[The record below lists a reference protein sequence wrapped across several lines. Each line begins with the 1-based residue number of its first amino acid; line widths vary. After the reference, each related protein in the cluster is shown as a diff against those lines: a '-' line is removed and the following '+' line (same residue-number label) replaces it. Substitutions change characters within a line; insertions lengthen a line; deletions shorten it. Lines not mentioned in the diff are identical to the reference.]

1 MAPMKLVMPMIALLL
16 ESEWEDGPGGKGPNR
31 GGGGQLLSPHRGG
44 GGGGQLVESPQL
56 D

>member
-1 MAPMKLVMPMIALLL
+1 MAPMTLVMPMIALLL
-16 ESEWEDGPGGKGPNR
+16 ESEWEGEPGGKGPDR
-31 GGGGQLLSPHRGG
+31 GGGRQSLLPPH